1 MARVRLDRAAL
12 NRTMTDASRRELR
25 EASRQVVNRAKVLVP
40 VRTGRLRSSIR
51 AGQPRF
57 FSLRGQ
63 ISVGSDLE
71 YAAFVND
78 GTRPHV
84 IRPRRAKALRF
95 VVGGST
101 VYAMKVNHPGARARP
116 FLDRALREVAAQR
129 GYSFRNDGV

>member
-12 NRTMTDASRRELR
+12 SRTMKNASRAELR

-51 AGQPRF
+51 AEPPRF
-57 FSLRGQ
+57 FSLRGVV
-63 ISVGSDLE
+63 SVGSDLE
-71 YAAFVND
+71 YAGFVND

-95 VVGGST
+95 TVGGRT
-101 VYAMKVNHPGARARP
+101 VYATVVNHPGTRARP
-116 FLDRALREVAAQR
+116 FLDRALREVAAAR
-129 GYSFRNDGV
+129 GYSFRQG